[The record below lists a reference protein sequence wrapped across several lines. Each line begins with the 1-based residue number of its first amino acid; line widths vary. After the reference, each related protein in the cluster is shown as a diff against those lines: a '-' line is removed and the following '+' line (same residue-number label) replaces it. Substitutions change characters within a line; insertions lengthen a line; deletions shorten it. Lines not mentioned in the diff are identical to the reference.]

1 MDVPWNW
8 GFPKVSERCWGG
20 EALAQEFGAT
30 AGIWP
35 VCGLGE
41 GSLGS
46 RETELLGE
54 ERVDVWKG
62 TWRDKDF
69 ETMPE
74 TAGAKLLK
82 KCSARVSSCFSHG
95 CRICGSA
102 GPWRRVPLLGR
113 TYGVSVAAAPPGVVT
128 CLGKLGH
135 SCCLQG

>member
-54 ERVDVWKG
+54 ERVHVWKG

-82 KCSARVSSCFSHG
+82 NSVQRVCPRASRTAAGSVGVLDHG
-95 CRICGSA
+95 AVSRSWEGRTA
-102 GPWRRVPLLGR
+102 FRLLQPLL
-113 TYGVSVAAAPPGVVT
+113 V
-128 CLGKLGH
+128 
-135 SCCLQG
+135 